1 MTSHPRHSRR
11 GSILILVLAVL
22 AMLTILGGT
31 LSRSVY
37 TRSLSAQASLKAQGE
52 AKARASAARMRH
64 AMPETESRG
73 GRART
78 PRANIADGANGA
90 PSIKGIHGP
99 QTIPAGGDDR
109 FRRGAD
115 R

>member
-1 MTSHPRHSRR
+1 MRRRRHSRR

-22 AMLTILGGT
+22 AMLSILGGA

-37 TRSLSAQASLKAQGE
+37 TRSLSVQASLRAQRE
-52 AKARASAARMRH
+52 AKAREAGQ
-64 AMPETESRG
+64 RG
-73 GRART
+73 GTLHT
-78 PRANIADGANGA
+78 PRATIADGANGA
-90 PSIKGIHGP
+90 PSNENVHGS

>member
-1 MTSHPRHSRR
+1 MRRRRHSRR

-22 AMLTILGGT
+22 AMLGILGAT

-37 TRSLSAQASLKAQGE
+37 TRSLSAQASLKAQRE
-52 AKARASAARMRH
+52 ASIKASAERLARMTL
-64 AMPETESRG
+64 ETDPRG
-73 GRART
+73 GT
-78 PRANIADGANGA
+78 LHVPRATIADGANGA
-90 PSIKGIHGP
+90 PSNEGIHGS

>member
-1 MTSHPRHSRR
+1 MKRGRHSRR

-22 AMLTILGGT
+22 AMLSILGGT

-37 TRSLSAQASLKAQGE
+37 TRSLSVQASLKAQRE
-52 AKARASAARMRH
+52 AKARAG
-64 AMPETESRG
+64 ETRAERKTPTTRPRG
-73 GRART
+73 GTLHT
-78 PRANIADGANGA
+78 PRATIADGANGA
-90 PSIKGIHGP
+90 PSNEDVHGS